1 MPEAALGIAAFASA
15 MQRLRTPAPCDA
27 AVIAS
32 MDNPSTAPL
41 APIFLSHGSPMTALE
56 PGEVGPFWQ
65 RLGAAV
71 DAGSRPRAI
80 LAVSAH
86 SLAREPL
93 LMAAAQHTTV
103 HDFGGF
109 PEPLYRLRYDAPGAP
124 DLAQQVAGLIR
135 GAGLPVH
142 VTHDGGLD
150 HGIWAPLRFIWPEAR
165 IPVLPLAFPPD
176 WSPAKLMA
184 LGQALAPLAAQ
195 GVLVYA
201 TGSLTHNLRLL
212 FGAGQR
218 PPLDAPEIPQSAAFR
233 QWFAQRGAAADWA
246 ALTDYRR
253 QAPHAA
259 LMHPTDE
266 HLLPLYVAAGAAGAS
281 PQAVHLHGSLTYGCL
296 GMDAYAFG
304 DAAPALAQ
312 RVAATAGPA
321 STTPSP
327 A

>member
-1 MPEAALGIAAFASA
+1 VAFESA
-15 MQRLRTPAPCDA
+15 MQRLRIPAPGAA
-27 AVIAS
+27 AVISA
-32 MDNPSTAPL
+32 MDTTTAPL

-65 RLGAAV
+65 RLGAAF

-93 LMAAAQHTTV
+93 LMAAAQHETV

-142 VTHDGGLD
+142 VTDDGGLD
-150 HGIWAPLRFIWPEAR
+150 HGIWAPLRFIWPEAD

-176 WSPAKLMA
+176 WSPSRLMA
-184 LGQALAPLAAQ
+184 LGRALAPLAQQ
-195 GVLVYA
+195 GVLVYGS
-201 TGSLTHNLRLL
+201 GSLTHNLRLL
-212 FGAGQR
+212 FGVAQR
-218 PPLDAPEIPQSAAFR
+218 PALDAPEMPQSAAFR
-233 QWFAQRGAAADWA
+233 TWFAERGAAADWA
-246 ALTDYRR
+246 ALADYRR
-253 QAPHAA
+253 QAPHAV

-281 PQAVHLHGSLTYGCL
+281 PQAVRLHGSLTYGCL

-312 RVAATAGPA
+312 RVAEAAIPA
-321 STTPSP
+321 
-327 A
+327 

>member
-1 MPEAALGIAAFASA
+1 
-15 MQRLRTPAPCDA
+15 
-27 AVIAS
+27 
-32 MDNPSTAPL
+32 MDTTCAPL

-65 RLGAAV
+65 RLGPALAA
-71 DAGSRPRAI
+71 GGRPKAI

-93 LMAAAQHTTV
+93 LMAAARHHTV

-109 PEPLYRLRYDAPGAP
+109 PEPLYQLRYDAPGAP
-124 DLAQQVAGLIR
+124 ALAQQVAALVQA
-135 GAGLPVH
+135 AGLPVQ
-142 VTHDGGLD
+142 VADEGGLD
-150 HGIWAPLRFIWPEAR
+150 HGIWAPLRFVWPEAH

-176 WSPAKLMA
+176 WSPAQLMA
-184 LGQALAPLAAQ
+184 LGRALAPLTQQ

-212 FGAGQR
+212 FGAAR
-218 PPLDAPEIPQSAAFR
+218 PALDAPEIPQSAAFR
-233 QWFAQRGAAADWA
+233 QWFAQRSAAADWP
-246 ALTDYRR
+246 ALLDYRQ

-266 HLLPLYVAAGAAGAS
+266 HLLPLYVAAGAAGVA
-281 PQAVHLHGSLTYGCL
+281 PVGVRLHGSLTYGCL

-312 RVAATAGPA
+312 RLETAAAV
-321 STTPSP
+321 
-327 A
+327 